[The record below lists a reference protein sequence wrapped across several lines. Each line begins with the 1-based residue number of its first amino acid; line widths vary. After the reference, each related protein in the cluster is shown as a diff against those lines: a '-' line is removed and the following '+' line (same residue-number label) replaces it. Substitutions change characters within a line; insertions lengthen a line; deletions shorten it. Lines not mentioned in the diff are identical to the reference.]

1 MSSHLDGVLAG
12 PLSGGGLVAG
22 TVGLVNVSDLWDE
35 WVVWVWVG
43 EHGANR
49 KENCRIVS
57 IRGRFQRLLC
67 RNVPLEMVN
76 AGDH

>member
-22 TVGLVNVSDLWDE
+22 TVGLVNVGDLWDE
-35 WVVWVWVG
+35 WVVRVWVG
-43 EHGANR
+43 EHRANR

-57 IRGRFQRLLC
+57 IRGRSRRRLWQ
-67 RNVPLEMVN
+67 NIPLEMVN

>member
-12 PLSGGGLVAG
+12 PLASGSLVAG
-22 TVGLVNVSDLWDE
+22 TVGLVNVGDLWDE

-43 EHGANR
+43 EHRANR

-57 IRGRFQRLLC
+57 IHSHFK
-67 RNVPLEMVN
+67 
-76 AGDH
+76 GDSSQTYP